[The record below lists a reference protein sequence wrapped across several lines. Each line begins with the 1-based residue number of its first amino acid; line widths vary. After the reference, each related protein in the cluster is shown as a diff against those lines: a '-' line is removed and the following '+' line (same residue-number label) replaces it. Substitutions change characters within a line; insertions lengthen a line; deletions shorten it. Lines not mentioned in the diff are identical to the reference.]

1 MNLGNFVC
9 RAEEIYLVTN
19 TRSKI
24 KQYKLELNIQLCGKK
39 KHSNCTTDVMVII
52 IRLQ

>member
-9 RAEEIYLVTN
+9 RAEEIYWVTS

-24 KQYKLELNIQLCGKK
+24 KQYELALNIQLCGKK
-39 KHSNCTTDVMVII
+39 NIQTALLMLWS
-52 IRLQ
+52 